1 MLGRGASIRAT
12 VCVSEYRGRLNSCS
26 LTEGALF
33 AGIEELLGGSG
44 AGEKLLC

>member
-1 MLGRGASIRAT
+1 MVQTVRAT
-12 VCVSEYRGRLNSCS
+12 VCVIEYRGRLNTCS

-33 AGIEELLGGSG
+33 AGIEELLGGGG